1 MSELT
6 ASEGAN
12 AKISATAGTAAS
24 IKGQNQR
31 NLLILL
37 FAGFVL
43 SGIATTIVGP
53 MLPVFIRKWSLDD
66 GQAGLFSTI
75 QFLAALAGTLASS
88 AIASWWGYR
97 PALVLGYALMGGGLA
112 GLNAVTH
119 RLALKAAAASG
130 LGSELITP

>member
-1 MSELT
+1 MSERT

-24 IKGQNQR
+24 IKGQDQR

-53 MLPVFIRKWSLDD
+53 MLPVFIRKWSLND
-66 GQAGLFSTI
+66 GQAGIFSMV
-75 QFLAALAGTLASS
+75 QFLAALVGTVASS
-88 AIASWWGYR
+88 PLMSWRGYR
-97 PALVLGYALMGGGLA
+97 PALVLGYALMGAGLA
-112 GLNAVTH
+112 MLNAD
-119 RLALKAAAASG
+119 S
-130 LGSELITP
+130 

>member
-43 SGIATTIVGP
+43 SGIATRIVGP
-53 MLPVFIRKWSLDD
+53 MLPVFIRRWSLDD

-88 AIASWWGYR
+88 AIASQAGCR
-97 PALVLGYALMGGGLA
+97 PAVALRYAPMGA
-112 GLNAVTH
+112 GLPASNAH
-119 RLALKAAAASG
+119 
-130 LGSELITP
+130 TP